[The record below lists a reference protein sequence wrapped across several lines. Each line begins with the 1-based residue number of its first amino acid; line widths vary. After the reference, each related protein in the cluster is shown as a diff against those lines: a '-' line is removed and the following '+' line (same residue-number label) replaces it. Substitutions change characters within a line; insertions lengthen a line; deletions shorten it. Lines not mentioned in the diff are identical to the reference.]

1 VFRSNEKLRFQN
13 RRMKWKRNKK
23 LPLSTSE
30 KSPTPTLIKGEPS
43 DTADSTSSLVT
54 MSPN

>member
-1 VFRSNEKLRFQN
+1 
-13 RRMKWKRNKK
+13 MKWKRNKK
-23 LPLSTSE
+23 MPSGISEESSTSMVM
-30 KSPTPTLIKGEPS
+30 KGEPS